1 MSSGG
6 PRDRKGT
13 RGGSGKA
20 QRAAQEVLVALRHPR
35 KTVARASIAS
45 VKKLRDRAA
54 KSRSST
60 LRELVSEDARAIEVA
75 VRMECY
81 AWAKGGTISKMLKSV
96 SAARLHEAIVGAHAR
111 RTGKKNSSHA
121 GMSLEAYAALA
132 EQGLV
137 EADAK
142 RKKVKEHLEATPEKD
157 DERAAARERAEA
169 KKKRGGMPLTP
180 QSASHAEKMLKKH
193 LDDETKRNAAKKR
206 KEKQAQQDLGNP
218 SLPAGGKRIHK
229 PSVLPCQSERQVAGR
244 IRYYATLYPRTP
256 SGKQKYSKSGS
267 LRYDKLVNNE
277 PKSAANPDGGQ
288 GLQYFPSPEAGW
300 AAIAA
305 FLAKE
310 EADIAAF
317 LAKKAKKAAQ
327 K

>member
-142 RKKVKEHLEATPEKD
+142 RKKVKEHLEATPEND
-157 DERAAARERAEA
+157 DERAATRERAEA
-169 KKKRGGMPLTP
+169 RKKRGGKPLTP
-180 QSASHAEKMLKKH
+180 QSAEHRDAALKKV
-193 LDDETKRNAAKKR
+193 LDDKLSAVAKKKKKASYERHKAGTSFGCWR
-206 KEKQAQQDLGNP
+206 KNTREAEVRP
-218 SLPAGGKRIHK
+218 SPIHVQLP
-229 PSVLPCQSERQVAGR
+229 GR
-244 IRYYATLYPRTP
+244 TRYYARVYLL
-256 SGKQKYSKSGS
+256 KKDGS
-267 LRYDKLVNNE
+267 LLKHSTSGNFKSRCLTNMA
-277 PKSAANPDGGQ
+277 PKSVENPDGG
-288 GLQYFPSPEAGW
+288 GVTTYFPS
-300 AAIAA
+300 AAAA
-305 FLAKE
+305 YAAVKVHE
-310 EADIAAF
+310 DAEDADIAEH
-317 LAKKAKKAAQ
+317 LAKKAAEKK